1 MTSFRFLLRMALRE
15 SRASRRRLVLLM
27 SAISVGVA
35 ALVAING
42 FTVNLRDALARETR
56 SLYGADLGVTS
67 RTELPPELVTR
78 LDSAMAGA
86 AESRAQVTG
95 FSAMAYVPRTSGA
108 RLVEVNAIEGG
119 YPFYGDV
126 VTEPAGAWRSL
137 ADGHSILADPALLT
151 ALDARVGD
159 TVALGE
165 ARFRIAGTVTRMPG
179 DAGIRALFGPR
190 VWIGADR
197 LDETGLLQFGS
208 RVERA
213 LYFRLPETAD
223 AAALAKNLR
232 DTFRP
237 EGLRVRTAQENQEN
251 LTDALTRLSRYLGLV
266 ALIALLLGGL
276 GVASAVH
283 VFIRRKL
290 TIVAILRCLG
300 ASARQVIAIYLLQA
314 LAMGLLGSAAGVV
327 LGLLLQGLLPRVLGD
342 FLPVAV
348 RGTPAW
354 SVVLMGLAVG
364 AWVAFVF
371 SLLPLLS
378 VRQVPPLAALREMD
392 PGKLGRRD
400 PWRRALMVLIAISV
414 VGLALLQADRWQTGV
429 GFAIGIGVVL
439 GVLGLAALGLVRAV
453 RRWFPR
459 RLPYLW
465 RQGIANLY
473 RPANQTLMV
482 VLALGFGAFLLATL
496 FLVQQNLLRDL
507 RLGGGGRPNLVLFD
521 IQPGQR
527 DGVDSLLQASGLRVE
542 SPVPI
547 VPMRIARIR
556 GRSVTEWLADTT
568 GGEDRPERWAL
579 RREYRSTWRDTLV
592 RSEQAVEGGAWPAAG
607 EPGGV
612 VPISMEVELA
622 GDLGV
627 GVGDTVDWDVQGVVV
642 ASRITGLREVDWA
655 RFEPNFFVVFP
666 SGVLEAAPHSYVTL
680 TRVADSADVGR
691 IQRAVVERFPNV
703 ASIDIRQVQATIEGL
718 LNRVSWAIRFMAVF
732 SLVTGAI
739 VLVGA
744 MATSRWQRLREGVLL
759 RTLGATRRQVLRVML
774 VEFGSLGVLA
784 VLVGMVLATLAAW
797 ALVRF
802 VFESSF
808 TVPWGAFGL
817 LAAAILAVT
826 TLTGLWNSGEVLR
839 RTPLEVLRT
848 E

>member
-1 MTSFRFLLRMALRE
+1 
-15 SRASRRRLVLLM
+15 M

-42 FTVNLRDALARETR
+42 FTANLRGALARETR

-67 RTELPPELVTR
+67 RTVISPELVAQ
-78 LDSAMAGA
+78 LDSAMAGEA
-86 AESRAQVTG
+86 ADRAEVTS
-95 FSAMAYVPRTSGA
+95 FSAMAYVPGTTGA
-108 RLVEVNAIEGG
+108 RLVEVNAIGGG

-151 ALDARVGD
+151 SLEARLGD
-159 TVALGE
+159 TVSLGN
-165 ARFRIAGTVTRMPG
+165 ARFRIVGTVTRMPG

-190 VWIGADR
+190 VWISASR
-197 LDETGLLQFGS
+197 VEETGLLQFGS

-213 LYFRLPETAD
+213 LYFRLPATAN
-223 AAALAKNLR
+223 AATLADNLR
-232 DTFRP
+232 DRFRP

-251 LTDALTRLSRYLGLV
+251 LTDALTRLSSYLGLV

-290 TIVAILRCLG
+290 AIVAILRCLG
-300 ASARQVIAIYLLQA
+300 ATARQVIAIYLIQA
-314 LAMGLLGSAAGVV
+314 LAMGILGSAAGVG
-327 LGLLLQGLLPRVLGD
+327 LGVLLQGLLPRVLAD

-348 RGTPAW
+348 SGTPSWPA
-354 SVVLMGLAVG
+354 VLMGLAIG

-378 VRQVPPLAALREMD
+378 VRHVPPLAALREVD
-392 PGKLGRRD
+392 PGRLGRRD
-400 PWRRALMVLIAISV
+400 PWRVALRVLIAVSV
-414 VGLALLQADRWQTGV
+414 TGLAMLQADRWQTGI
-429 GFAIGIGVVL
+429 GFALGIGI
-439 GVLGLAALGLVRAV
+439 VLGLLGLTAFGLVRMV

-496 FLVQQNLLRDL
+496 FLVQQNLLREL

-521 IQPGQR
+521 IQPNQR
-527 DGVDSLLQASGLRVE
+527 DGVDSLLQVEGLRIE
-542 SPVPI
+542 TPVPI
-547 VPMRIARIR
+547 VPMRIANIR

-568 GGEDRPERWAL
+568 RGEDRPERWAL

-592 RSEQAVEGGAWPAAG
+592 RSEQSVGGTWPVTQEAG
-607 EPGGV
+607 GL
-612 VPISMEVELA
+612 VPVSMEVELA

-627 GVGDTVDWDVQGVVV
+627 GVGDPVDWDVQGVVIHSRV
-642 ASRITGLREVDWA
+642 AGLREVDWA

-718 LNRVSWAIRFMAVF
+718 LGRVSWAIRFMAFF

-759 RTLGATRRQVLRVML
+759 RALGATRGQVLRVML

-784 VLVGMVLATLAAW
+784 ILVGMVLATAAAW

-802 VFESSF
+802 VFDSAF
-808 TVPWGAFGL
+808 TVPWGAFSL